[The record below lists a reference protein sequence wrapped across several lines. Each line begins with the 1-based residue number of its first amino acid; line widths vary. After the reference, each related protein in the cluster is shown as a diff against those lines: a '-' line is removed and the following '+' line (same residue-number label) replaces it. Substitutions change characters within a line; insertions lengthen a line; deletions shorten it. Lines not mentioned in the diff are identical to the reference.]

1 MKRNQQI
8 NNQMM
13 KQGKKWMIKE
23 KKNSQIKFWFKEFKR
38 KSKNNNHFKYKEKFK
53 NVNTF

>member
-1 MKRNQQI
+1 MKRNQEI